1 MSQLVIM
8 GSGETAPTMVPVHRE
23 VFAATPPGPAVM
35 LDTTFGFQLN
45 ADELVSRT
53 GRYFAESIG
62 KRIDVATWRYRD
74 DDALQREKSLAAL
87 AQATW
92 AFAGPGSPTFAL
104 RQWVDTPVPAALA
117 DVVRRGG
124 TLVMG
129 SAAVV
134 TLGVCAIPVY
144 EIYKAGIDPY
154 LADGLDLLGALT
166 GVKAMVIPHYDNAEG
181 GSHDTRFC
189 YLGEQRLELLERRL
203 PADVGV
209 LGVDEHTALLIDLDT
224 KTAAVKG
231 NHVVTV
237 RRRGESREFA
247 TGDVLPLAELAA
259 LLQGAE
265 KLSGHAIHPT
275 AATPQASEPAE
286 SAELALT
293 TSLHD
298 ATVSAREAFDA
309 AHAARDVDGCVA
321 AILSLESAIHDWST
335 DTLQSSDVDDARR
348 ALRALVVRLG
358 ELARAGV
365 KDPRAALAPFVEEL
379 LSLRALA
386 REGGDFAT
394 SDQIRDRL
402 ADARV
407 EVRDTPTG
415 VEWELLSD

>member
-8 GSGETAPTMVPVHRE
+8 GSGETAPTMVPVHRD

-35 LDTTFGFQLN
+35 LDTTFGFQVN
-45 ADELVSRT
+45 ADELVART
-53 GRYFAESIG
+53 GRYFAESVG

-74 DDALQREKSLAAL
+74 DDALRREKSLALL

-166 GVKAMVIPHYDNAEG
+166 GIEAMVIPHYDNAEG

-189 YLGEQRLELLERRL
+189 YLGEHRLELLEGNL
-203 PADVGV
+203 PPDVGV
-209 LGVDEHTALLIDLDT
+209 LGVDEHTALLIDLAA
-224 KTAAVKG
+224 KTATVKG

-237 RRRGESREFA
+237 RRHGESREFGA
-247 TGDVLPLAELAA
+247 GTVLSLADLAA
-259 LLQGAE
+259 LLRGAE
-265 KLSGHAIHPT
+265 KLRGHAT
-275 AATPQASEPAE
+275 AASVRTAEPAE
-286 SAELALT
+286 PAAG

-298 ATVSAREAFDA
+298 AAESAREAFDT

-321 AILSLESAIHDWST
+321 AVLSLESAIHDWST

-358 ELARAGV
+358 ELAVTGV
-365 KDPRAALAPFVEEL
+365 RDPREALAPFVEEL
-379 LSLRALA
+379 LGLRAAA
-386 REGGDFAT
+386 RDSGDYAT
-394 SDQIRDRL
+394 SDRIRDRL
-402 ADARV
+402 TTAGV

-415 VEWELLSD
+415 AEWELLCD